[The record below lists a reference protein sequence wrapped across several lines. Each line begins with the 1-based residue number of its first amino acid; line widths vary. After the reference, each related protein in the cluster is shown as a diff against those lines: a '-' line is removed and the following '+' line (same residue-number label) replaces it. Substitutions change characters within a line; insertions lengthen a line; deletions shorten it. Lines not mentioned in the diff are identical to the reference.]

1 MSETMYKLPDCPE
14 KRRLIVYLTEQ
25 IAKCEEGRYIDEGN
39 RVKELCYDMVE
50 KAYTDILRKI
60 Q

>member
-1 MSETMYKLPDCPE
+1 MYKLPDCPE